1 MKATPIT
8 LEVLTDTL
16 AGSTILKTINAGGGI
31 VSHTIDHPTLGK
43 CLTVQAD
50 DSFLLITCK

>member
-16 AGSTILKTINAGGGI
+16 SGSTILKTINAGGI
-31 VSHTIDHPTLGK
+31 VSHTIDQPTLGK

>member
-16 AGSTILKTINAGGGI
+16 AGSTILETINTGGI

>member
-16 AGSTILKTINAGGGI
+16 SGSTILETINSGGI
-31 VSHTIDHPTLGK
+31 ISHTIDHPTLGK
-43 CLTVQAD
+43 CQTVQS
-50 DSFLLITCK
+50 DSNCLLITSL